1 VVYEIVKND
10 KDSCVRFKLDMKN
23 KKWNVSIDD
32 DLKNIIQNTV
42 KQDNNVFKFF
52 TTPQHNTSV
61 PDYSFD
67 VDLKQLCTTG
77 DIQFE
82 HKSNQTPR
90 LFCRKIYNYSYE
102 VAQ

>member
-1 VVYEIVKND
+1 MCLN
-10 KDSCVRFKLDMKN
+10 FL
-23 KKWNVSIDD
+23 
-32 DLKNIIQNTV
+32 LH
-42 KQDNNVFKFF
+42 
-52 TTPQHNTSV
+52 HNTIQV
-61 PDYSFD
+61 FPDYSFD

-102 VAQ
+102 VTQ

>member
-1 VVYEIVKND
+1 ME
-10 KDSCVRFKLDMKN
+10 N

-32 DLKNIIQNTV
+32 DLKNIIQTTV
-42 KQDNNVFKFF
+42 KQDNYVFKFF

-61 PDYSFD
+61 CDYSFH

-77 DIQFE
+77 DIQLE